1 MSVHL
6 SPLVRYLNSQGGVP
20 ESQMT
25 AEQQKHLDSF
35 LTQKCIAFLGKH
47 ASALRRVFSQA
58 AGFNQT
64 PSVPNA
70 TWGMACQK
78 KMDMSVDQLF
88 EFQGHWTAP
97 KFMKCVDLENAVGCV
112 TAGTRFFM
120 VRDRVIELC
129 PIPRGTWIT
138 CYQLP
143 SERMEEQGY
152 IPVGNAFSA
161 DGFPLLACRW
171 YLIL

>member
-1 MSVHL
+1 MSKEGFHDAVAAISTLMFPELATQAKRMDRLMSVHL

-78 KMDMSVDQLF
+78 
-88 EFQGHWTAP
+88 
-97 KFMKCVDLENAVGCV
+97 N
-112 TAGTRFFM
+112 
-120 VRDRVIELC
+120 
-129 PIPRGTWIT
+129 
-138 CYQLP
+138 
-143 SERMEEQGY
+143 GY
-152 IPVGNAFSA
+152 V
-161 DGFPLLACRW
+161 C
-171 YLIL
+171 